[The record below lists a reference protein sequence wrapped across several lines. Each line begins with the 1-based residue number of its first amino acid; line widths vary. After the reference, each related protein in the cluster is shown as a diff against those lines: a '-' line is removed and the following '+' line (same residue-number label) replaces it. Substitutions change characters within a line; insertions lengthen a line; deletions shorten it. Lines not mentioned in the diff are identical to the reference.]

1 MLCRFLTAV
10 SVDSERALSRLADS
24 LYPRYTMENGWLVP
38 MMVRRRIAA
47 MPCVFCSTLRV
58 ITGPFGV
65 SPSRLSRFLSRLSLS
80 FLLPHRAL
88 ATAELADATT
98 RPRPSG
104 LSKLDGAAAFP
115 FSTFVIP
122 SGFWT
127 GGRPRRLEPGTPF
140 VTCHAAPDR
149 PFFVPFSRR
158 RVIAVHCYAM
168 SAAPELDAWNNLPL
182 ITFVNIQSDGDG
194 TARRQKSERERD
206 GEASRSRCVREFAHL
221 FKLLG

>member
-24 LYPRYTMENGWLVP
+24 FYPWYTMENGRLVP

-47 MPCVFCSTLRV
+47 VPCVLCSTLRV

-140 VTCHAAPDR
+140 VTYHAAPDR

-194 TARRQKSERERD
+194 GKKARGRD
-206 GEASRSRCVREFAHL
+206 GEASRSRCVRAPI
-221 FKLLG
+221 